1 MRGHIRQRGAGW
13 VVVVDHGRD
22 EAGRRKQ
29 KWYSG
34 YKTKKE
40 AEQALTKTLAAKDNG
55 ERLPEAPTKLTYGTF
70 LLEKWLPHLENRVQ
84 MGSMREST
92 YAFYADIVNGHIVPN
107 LGSVRLRALDGNEI
121 EALYAELLRTGRK
134 VRPGEPP
141 SGLGM
146 TRVRAIHVAIT
157 SSLKW
162 AVRQHLRTTNPASE
176 VSAVPRP
183 STDQRPCWTPEQTA
197 TFLAATQEDRL
208 YPLYLLAA
216 TTGMRRGEVVGLHWE
231 QVDLDAGQ
239 VTISRTRVSIGGR
252 TVESTPK
259 TAKGLRPIA
268 IAPVVIEALRAWRQ
282 RQRKE
287 HMSWG
292 PGWTD
297 TGFVFTWEDGRP
309 YKPQYVLRSFQRA
322 AERVGLPVVA
332 FHGSA
337 MGRPPQAWPPEWR
350 S

>member
-1 MRGHIRQRGAGW
+1 
-13 VVVVDHGRD
+13 
-22 EAGRRKQ
+22 
-29 KWYSG
+29 
-34 YKTKKE
+34 
-40 AEQALTKTLAAKDNG
+40 
-55 ERLPEAPTKLTYGTF
+55 
-70 LLEKWLPHLENRVQ
+70 
-84 MGSMREST
+84 
-92 YAFYADIVNGHIVPN
+92 
-107 LGSVRLRALDGNEI
+107 
-121 EALYAELLRTGRK
+121 
-134 VRPGEPP
+134 
-141 SGLGM
+141 M

-183 STDQRPCWTPEQTA
+183 STDQHPCWTPEQTA

-208 YPLYLLAA
+208 YPLYLLAV

-239 VTISRTRVSIGGR
+239 VTVSRTRVSIGGR

-282 RQRKE
+282 HQLKE

-297 TGFVFTWEDGRP
+297 TGFVFT
-309 YKPQYVLRSFQRA
+309 
-322 AERVGLPVVA
+322 
-332 FHGSA
+332 
-337 MGRPPQAWPPEWR
+337 
-350 S
+350 